1 MFEYWDIN
9 DLYKALIALAAG
21 IVLGLEREMKDKAAG
36 LKTITLITLGS
47 ALFAIISYN
56 VGQPNSEAT
65 RIASYIVS
73 GIGFLGAGVIF
84 KDGVNVSGLTTAS
97 VIWLASAV
105 GMAIGFGEV
114 YLALIFL
121 GVALLFIY
129 FGSIGNRF
137 FPSYKLSRML
147 MIALHKADAEARKD
161 LIVQLKPLLVKIEE
175 KKLSVK
181 DDQVRVYFDITV
193 RSSKLKLLEDFLLR
207 QQHIIAFEM

>member
-9 DLYKALIALAAG
+9 DLYKAVIALGAG
-21 IVLGLEREMKDKAAG
+21 VVLGLEREMKDKAAG
-36 LKTITLITLGS
+36 LKTISLITLGS
-47 ALFAIISYN
+47 ALFAIVSYN
-56 VGQPNSEAT
+56 LGQPNGEAT

-105 GMAIGFGEV
+105 GMTIGFGEV

-121 GVALLFIY
+121 GVALMLIY
-129 FGSIGNRF
+129 FGSIVNRF

-147 MIALHKADAEARKD
+147 MISLSKTEAESRKQLLKQMKAM
-161 LIVQLKPLLVKIEE
+161 LVKIEE
-175 KKLSVK
+175 RKLIA
-181 DDQVRVYFDITV
+181 RGEHLFIYFDITV
-193 RSSKLKLLEDFLLR
+193 RTSKLKLFEDFLINEK
-207 QQHIIAFEM
+207 QIIEFEL

>member
-121 GVALLFIY
+121 GVSLLFIY
-129 FGSIGNRF
+129 FGSIANRF

-147 MIALHKADAEARKD
+147 MIALEKSNAENRKK
-161 LIVQLKPLLVKIEE
+161 LIVQLRPLLVKIEE
-175 KKLSVK
+175 KRMSVK
-181 DDQVRVYFDITV
+181 GDQLRIYFDITV
-193 RSSKLKLLEDFLLR
+193 KSSKLKLLEDFLLSESS
-207 QQHIIAFEM
+207 ILEFEM